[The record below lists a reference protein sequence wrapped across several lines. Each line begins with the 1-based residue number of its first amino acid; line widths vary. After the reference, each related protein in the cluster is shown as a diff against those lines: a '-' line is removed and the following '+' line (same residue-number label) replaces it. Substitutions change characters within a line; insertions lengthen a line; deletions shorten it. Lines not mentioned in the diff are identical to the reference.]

1 MNLNFILLLL
11 LHIISLTVTKSSSET
26 KPHGHKGVLP
36 QFDGSILP
44 LTLSPEQEKKLNDG
58 EAVNNLN
65 KFINKFVK
73 NILLI

>member
-1 MNLNFILLLL
+1 MNSNFILLLL
-11 LHIISLTVTKSSSET
+11 IHIISLTVTKSSSET

-58 EAVNNLN
+58 EAVNNLYKFMN
-65 KFINKFVK
+65 KFIK
-73 NILLI
+73 NILLL